1 MARLPSASCMAF
13 VCCIAR
19 CTVIAAC
26 MPCGVPCGTSSAA
39 PPRQVR
45 AACRATFVLLPP
57 RCMYA
62 VRPLYLCCM
71 PVVCMRYARCIHVVC
86 PLYVCGTPVVC
97 MLYARCM
104 YAVRL
109 YVCCM
114 PVVCMRCA
122 CRTAAT
128 ASGSGARSIARTRPR
143 GQTRCRRSARCSPQ
157 PAPTAQSRCRCGSGE
172 PRPGADESRAEPAV
186 PRPVVRAERA
196 CSRAARNATCRIEH
210 GTRAQRPGTP
220 AAFVSRMPRREQAH
234 T

>member
-1 MARLPSASCMAF
+1 MARLPPASCMAF

-45 AACRATFVLLPP
+45 AACRATIVLLPP

-62 VRPLYLCCM
+62 VRPLY
-71 PVVCMRYARCIHVVC
+71 
-86 PLYVCGTPVVC
+86 
-97 MLYARCM
+97 
-104 YAVRL
+104 
-109 YVCCM
+109 VCCM

-122 CRTAAT
+122 CMYVVCPLYVCGAPAAPLRLRVVRVL
-128 ASGSGARSIARTRPR
+128 GPLHVHGR
-143 GQTRCRRSARCSPQ
+143 GVRLDAEGPLAVLHSLLQQ
-157 PAPTAQSRCRCGSGE
+157 PS
-172 PRPGADESRAEPAV
+172 PGADVAAASPVPEQMRAGLSLPCHDLWFVQSEQ
-186 PRPVVRAERA
+186 